1 MKFLSKNEQSEI
13 VSKGLFYKKTNAKT
27 NAIIR
32 TILIKEQHNF
42 CAYTEKYFRDLDSVV
57 VEHFDSSKKY
67 QDDYYNYY
75 AVLAKANLYKKD
87 EKHRNNRFF
96 ETKFYQNYE
105 ELNNRIQ
112 YIKGEYI
119 FEAVDE
125 NDQEAIDFIDFLDLN
140 HPSLY
145 NERKKHLQRIYDIFI
160 NFHGSFYLS
169 YFKKYPEELSFITVI
184 ENELSLNLVSFY
196 TL

>member
-1 MKFLSKNEQSEI
+1 MKFFSKNHLSEI
-13 VSKGLFYKKTNAKT
+13 VCKGLVYKKSNPKN

-32 TILIKEQHNF
+32 TILIQEQHNF
-42 CAYTEKYFRDLDSVV
+42 CAYTEKYFKDLDSVV

-75 AVLAKANLYKKD
+75 AVLSKPNLYKKD
-87 EKHRNNRFF
+87 EKYRNNRFF
-96 ETKFYQNYE
+96 ETKFYQNSE

-112 YIKGEYI
+112 YIKGEFI
-119 FEAVDE
+119 FETKDE
-125 NDQEAIDFIDFLDLN
+125 NDQEAIDFIAFLGLN

-145 NERKKHLQRIYDIFI
+145 NQRKKHWERIAAIFE
-160 NFHGSFYLS
+160 NFDATFYLT
-169 YFKKYPEELSFITVI
+169 YFKKHPEELSFITVI
-184 ENELSLNLVSFY
+184 ENEMNLNLDSFH